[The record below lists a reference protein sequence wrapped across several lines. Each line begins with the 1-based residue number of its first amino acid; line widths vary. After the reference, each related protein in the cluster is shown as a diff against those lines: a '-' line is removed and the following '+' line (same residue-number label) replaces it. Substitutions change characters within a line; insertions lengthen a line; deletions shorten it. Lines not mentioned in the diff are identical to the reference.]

1 MELVLEFRSAWNPE
15 AMLLPTGWQCYPGS
29 ASSHLV
35 SAVPLLRVASC
46 PLTYKLISAHL
57 PMLTSSPPLSADK
70 THILLSKPT
79 HHSTLVLQPSEDYFH
94 SSPFSWTFYSS
105 PTTPSSPLA
114 HKHARGSPLL
124 SKSTNTTK
132 QKLPLPSTKFSP
144 VQSLP
149 HRPPSHHPPPS
160 SSCYPAPSSCHPAEG
175 NPPSPS
181 LYFQLPFTLQ
191 STAIQ
196 LLQNLCCQ
204 TLWGVGT
211 LYLAGPFAA
220 SENITSSFLGVSNH
234 LVSMIMHFPDS
245 AYSSP
250 PFLLCLLYGFL
261 FPTVLFC
268 YLSFKCR
275 CSQKYLLY
283 TLHFFLFTLFQENLI
298 HSPGFNCTSRLL
310 SPK

>member
-1 MELVLEFRSAWNPE
+1 MLVSGGTGTGIQIRLESRGHAAPHQVTMVSRVCDLSSHFCCS
-15 AMLLPTGWQCYPGS
+15 L
-29 ASSHLV
+29 ASSSFLPSHLQTYLY
-35 SAVPLLRVASC
+35 A
-46 PLTYKLISAHL
+46 LTHPDIL
-57 PMLTSSPPLSADK
+57 SSTLSGK

-94 SSPFSWTFYSS
+94 SFPFSWTFCSS

-124 SKSTNTTK
+124 SKSTDTTK

-144 VQSLP
+144 VQSRP
-149 HRPPSHHPPPS
+149 HRPPPHHPPPS
-160 SSCYPAPSSCHPAEG
+160 SSCHSAPSSCHPMEG
-175 NPPSPS
+175 NPSSPS

-211 LYLAGPFAA
+211 LYLADPFAA
-220 SENITSSFLGVSNH
+220 SESIASSSLGVSNH
-234 LVSMIMHFPDS
+234 MVSMVMHLPDS

-268 YLSFKCR
+268 YLSFKCC
-275 CSQKYLLY
+275 CSQK
-283 TLHFFLFTLFQENLI
+283 FFLFTLFQENLI